1 MLNAAGM
8 TKATNFWREV
18 LRRLITIIF
27 TLATL
32 CLPYRGHHEMVGNG
46 QCEGGNFL
54 GLIKMQIDLGD
65 SFIKELVEKPAGA
78 TKYLS
83 PSIQNEIIKM
93 LGDATRRNII
103 DKIKEAPWF
112 SLIFDT
118 TSDICGVDQI
128 SIIVRWVDLST
139 VSITETFIG
148 FIVASDGGTA
158 KALSKTVIAY
168 LVSVGLNPLKIRG
181 QGYDGATV
189 MSGDKG
195 DVNVIIS
202 DHLKENGI
210 ESPAPYVHCASHNLN
225 LVINDAAESNVQS
238 ITFFG
243 VLEELYNFF
252 NRSINRS
259 ADLKKLAQQL
269 GCITTAGSAG
279 EDSKLTLKRL
289 CTTRWSSRI
298 DTIRATKNRLGDIIQ
313 LLKGYIKDSKNKE
326 KQDAQ
331 NLLEHISTM
340 EFVILLNTWEKIL
353 SSINLASKD
362 LQAVDMDL
370 GKSASELGRALNSVR
385 EMRGQWNEILRES
398 AVFALKVGITVSSF
412 IEKRTIKVRRFF
424 DEEARDEPIADP
436 EKKFRVEV
444 FFKVIDTVTLQLE
457 ERFGG
462 QNFVAKT
469 FNFLAPKS
477 MLKMTASEVCCAANV
492 LISTYKFDLCSE
504 FETPEDY
511 ANDLTQEVL
520 SYRFCFKEEL
530 LGMTGNLKKLNSAID
545 ILKHL
550 HKDELITS
558 YSKLVSAIV
567 LLLTLP
573 VTVATAERS
582 FSKLKIIKTY
592 LRSSIAQDRLDALA
606 MISIEAEEARKLS
619 VDKMIDEFAE
629 KKTRFEKFKM

>member
-1 MLNAAGM
+1 
-8 TKATNFWREV
+8 
-18 LRRLITIIF
+18 
-27 TLATL
+27 
-32 CLPYRGHHEMVGNG
+32 
-46 QCEGGNFL
+46 
-54 GLIKMQIDLGD
+54 
-65 SFIKELVEKPAGA
+65 
-78 TKYLS
+78 
-83 PSIQNEIIKM
+83 
-93 LGDATRRNII
+93 
-103 DKIKEAPWF
+103 
-112 SLIFDT
+112 
-118 TSDICGVDQI
+118 
-128 SIIVRWVDLST
+128 
-139 VSITETFIG
+139 
-148 FIVASDGGTA
+148 
-158 KALSKTVIAY
+158 
-168 LVSVGLNPLKIRG
+168 
-181 QGYDGATV
+181 
-189 MSGDKG
+189 
-195 DVNVIIS
+195 
-202 DHLKENGI
+202 
-210 ESPAPYVHCASHNLN
+210 
-225 LVINDAAESNVQS
+225 
-238 ITFFG
+238 
-243 VLEELYNFF
+243 
-252 NRSINRS
+252 
-259 ADLKKLAQQL
+259 
-269 GCITTAGSAG
+269 
-279 EDSKLTLKRL
+279 
-289 CTTRWSSRI
+289 
-298 DTIRATKNRLGDIIQ
+298 
-313 LLKGYIKDSKNKE
+313 
-326 KQDAQ
+326 
-331 NLLEHISTM
+331 
-340 EFVILLNTWEKIL
+340 
-353 SSINLASKD
+353 
-362 LQAVDMDL
+362 
-370 GKSASELGRALNSVR
+370 
-385 EMRGQWNEILRES
+385 MRGQWNEILRES

-457 ERFGG
+457 ERFKG
-462 QNFVAKT
+462 QNFIAKT

-530 LGMTGNLKKLNSAID
+530 LGMTGNLKKLKSAID

-592 LRSSIAQDRLDALA
+592 LRSSIAQDRLDVLA

>member
-1 MLNAAGM
+1 
-8 TKATNFWREV
+8 
-18 LRRLITIIF
+18 
-27 TLATL
+27 
-32 CLPYRGHHEMVGNG
+32 MVGNG

-65 SFIKELVEKPAGA
+65 SFLKELVEKPAGA

-103 DKIKEAPWF
+103 NKIKDAPCF

-118 TSDICGVDQI
+118 TSDICRVDQI
-128 SIIVRWVDLST
+128 SIIVRWVDSST

-195 DVNVIIS
+195 GVSVIIS
-202 DHLKENGI
+202 DHLKENGVK
-210 ESPAPYVHCASHNLN
+210 SPAPYVHCASHNLN

-238 ITFFG
+238 ISFFG
-243 VLEELYNFF
+243 VLGEVYNFF

-259 ADLKKLAQQL
+259 ADLKKL
-269 GCITTAGSAG
+269 GCITTAGK
-279 EDSKLTLKRL
+279 DTNLTLKRL
-289 CTTRWSSRI
+289 CATCWSSRI
-298 DTIRATKNRLGDIIQ
+298 DTIRATKNRLGDIIR
-313 LLKGYIKDSKNKE
+313 LLKGYIKDSENKE
-326 KQDAQ
+326 KQEAR
-331 NLLEHISTM
+331 NLLKHISTM
-340 EFVILLNTWEKIL
+340 EFVILLNTWERIL
-353 SSINLASKD
+353 SSMNLALKD

-370 GKSASELGRALNSVR
+370 EKSTSELGRALNSVK

-398 AVFALKVGITVSSF
+398 TVFALKVGIPVSSF
-412 IEKRTIKVRRFF
+412 IQKRTRRVCSFF
-424 DEEARDEPIADP
+424 DEEVRDEPITDP
-436 EKKFRVEV
+436 DKKFRVEV
-444 FFKVIDTVTLQLE
+444 FFKVIDTVTSQLE
-457 ERFGG
+457 ERFKG
-462 QNFVAKT
+462 QAFVAKT

-477 MLKMTASEVCCAANV
+477 ILKMTANEVRCAANDLV
-492 LISTYKFDLCSE
+492 STYKFDLCSE
-504 FETPEDY
+504 FETQEDY

-520 SYRFCFKEEL
+520 SYRICFKEEL
-530 LGMTGNLKKLNSAID
+530 LGMTDNLKKFKSAVD
-545 ILKHL
+545 IFKHL
-550 HKDELITS
+550 HKDELSTS
-558 YSKLVSAIV
+558 YSKLISAIV
-567 LLLTLP
+567 FFLTLP

-582 FSKLKIIKTY
+582 FSKLKIIKNY

-606 MISIEAEEARKLS
+606 MISIEAEEAIKLS
-619 VDKMIDEFAE
+619 VAKMIDTFMASQL
-629 KKTRFEKFKM
+629 